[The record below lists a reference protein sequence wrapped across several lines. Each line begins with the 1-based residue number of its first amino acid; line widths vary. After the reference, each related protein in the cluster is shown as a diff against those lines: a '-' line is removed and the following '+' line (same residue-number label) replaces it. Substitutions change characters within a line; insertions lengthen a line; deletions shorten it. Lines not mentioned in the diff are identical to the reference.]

1 MNGVNVPAA
10 SLWVSEC
17 VCVFTNVNM
26 YDRECVCACACTHVC
41 VSQVKNRTWG
51 TDFAFAQRV
60 KDEAPAVW
68 GVEHGGEWDRMCV
81 RYGVR
86 MKV

>member
-1 MNGVNVPAA
+1 MTVR
-10 SLWVSEC
+10 
-17 VCVFTNVNM
+17 VCVHMHT
-26 YDRECVCACACTHVC
+26 RVCIT
-41 VSQVKNRTWG
+41 SEKQDMG